1 MNDFET
7 LSKTLFPYAYNILG
21 NIADSEDVI
30 QDVLIKFDGKN
41 KSAISNQKAYLIK
54 SVINRA
60 INLKKKNGREQ
71 LQNIWLPEPIVTNS
85 AENKIE
91 IQEIL
96 NYSMLVLLDTL
107 NTKERAVFLLKEAF
121 EYPHEEIAKVLTLSV
136 ENSRQLLTRAK
147 KKLKQRPSHISKSA
161 VSERTYLEKYVETIR
176 KGDVKSLEKMLSKE
190 VQVLADGG
198 QKLKVVAQLTS
209 GIEDTVK
216 LVIYLF
222 EYYQKGFDIRIE
234 QINHQPALLFY
245 KETTLMNCQVFAW
258 DRNGKIERVFSV
270 VDPDKLARI

>member
-1 MNDFET
+1 
-7 LSKTLFPYAYNILG
+7 
-21 NIADSEDVI
+21 
-30 QDVLIKFDGKN
+30 
-41 KSAISNQKAYLIK
+41 
-54 SVINRA
+54 
-60 INLKKKNGREQ
+60 
-71 LQNIWLPEPIVTNS
+71 
-85 AENKIE
+85 
-91 IQEIL
+91 
-96 NYSMLVLLDTL
+96 
-107 NTKERAVFLLKEAF
+107 
-121 EYPHEEIAKVLTLSV
+121 
-136 ENSRQLLTRAK
+136 
-147 KKLKQRPSHISKSA
+147 
-161 VSERTYLEKYVETIR
+161 
-176 KGDVKSLEKMLSKE
+176 MLSKE